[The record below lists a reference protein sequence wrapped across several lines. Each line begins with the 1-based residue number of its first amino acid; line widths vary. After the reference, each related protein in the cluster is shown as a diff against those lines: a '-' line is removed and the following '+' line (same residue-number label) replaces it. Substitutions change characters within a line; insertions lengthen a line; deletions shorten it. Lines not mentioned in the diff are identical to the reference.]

1 MCIRDRPYIDPA
13 RLGVTGGSYGGFMT
27 TLIIGRTDRFKA
39 AVAQRVLSNLVS
51 FYGGSDLNGTR
62 TESLIG
68 AAQPPW
74 EAIEEY
80 WAQSPMKYIGQT
92 RTPTLVL
99 HSEQDKRCPPEQG
112 EQVFVAL
119 KRLGVE
125 TELILFPEEGH
136 ELSRNGRTD
145 RRIARLKHILRWF
158 DTYLT

>member
-1 MCIRDRPYIDPA
+1 
-13 RLGVTGGSYGGFMT
+13 SYGGYMT
-27 TLIIGRTDRFKA
+27 TLIIGRTERFKA
-39 AVAQRVLSNLVS
+39 AVAQRVVSNLIS

-74 EAIEEY
+74 EAFAAY
-80 WAQSPMKYIGQT
+80 WQQSPMKTIGQA
-92 RTPTLVL
+92 RTPTLVM

-125 TELILFPEEGH
+125 TELILFPDEGH
-136 ELSRNGRTD
+136 DLSRSGRTD
-145 RRIARLKHILRWF
+145 RRIARLHHIQRWF
-158 DTYLT
+158 DRFLK